1 MISNRNDCRGRK
13 CTTVLHGAVCHRT
26 STPYKSGKNMK
37 RFDDDDVAQ
46 TSCFPS
52 NVTSMMLLSAPF
64 LLGGD
69 TMYTDIDLFDDTFML
84 QEEAQVVTRYAHEI
98 VSLEPRK
105 EDIDQILSSHLLS
118 MQALRDKQTREKE
131 QIRQSLTKRQRL
143 LVRAECSQGKVIE
156 GQGNDGDRTH
166 NHMKLVMFEGDHETK
181 LGQTKM
187 ADKDVEGQGDNGG
200 GTSERLYPRLDMCEG
215 EQECD
220 GREPG
225 ECGEGYIY
233 KSSVE
238 ETSEIKKD
246 NMRAFNASDAWKMN
260 GAGHADVDDDYPVN
274 GDVEY
279 NEMNSSVEEEED
291 WAVRQSRQRSRSTVD
306 NHMKVRIL
314 Q

>member
-1 MISNRNDCRGRK
+1 
-13 CTTVLHGAVCHRT
+13 
-26 STPYKSGKNMK
+26 
-37 RFDDDDVAQ
+37 
-46 TSCFPS
+46 
-52 NVTSMMLLSAPF
+52 
-64 LLGGD
+64 
-69 TMYTDIDLFDDTFML
+69 MYTDIDLFDDTFML

-105 EDIDQILSSHLLS
+105 EDIDRILSSHLLS

-143 LVRAECSQGKVIE
+143 LVRAEISQAKVIE
-156 GQGNDGDRTH
+156 GQGNDGGRML
-166 NHMKLVMFEGDHETK
+166 NHMKLVMFEGDHKTK

-215 EQECD
+215 EQACD
-220 GREPG
+220 GRKPG

-246 NMRAFNASDAWKMN
+246 NMRAFKASDAWKMN
-260 GAGHADVDDDYPVN
+260 GAGYADVDDDYPVN